1 MQDNNTFSN
10 FIDTSKPNQ
19 SKHQL
24 LTLVSNK
31 IKQIF
36 KEKNSPNF
44 QLKHIDFQYFYKT
57 YEITVRFIDSDRHS
71 HLFRIVAH
79 DYPDEPSFDCTNID
93 IEYRFKG
100 HFNEIDLPHDC
111 DYLFSDFI
119 LNELWKENI
128 IAYIFPSYNNTI
140 TIRSTYANLV
150 SNFLYLTNLI
160 ETNLKPISWFY
171 EREHLWL
178 YRKEASHLTI
188 SLPHLRHEAFMGR
201 WKDVGPNNIS
211 LRASHNYSFISLTY
225 SEPNLYNQH
234 FVIGYN
240 SDPYGLLDENL
251 KCSYIF
257 ENLTTDPIR
266 HEYLEQ
272 ENLKFTQ
279 FASRILELTF
289 SHEAEILRKEKA
301 IVIHIKNPGL
311 VAQKYGLFLDLML
324 SLKDAYKADPFP
336 CSDKF
341 TAIKSQFESTFQTEF
356 DSSITDN
363 HIFTHGYFL
372 KPQPSYTFINI
383 DEEPIDIKDLLVDFW
398 LS

>member
-1 MQDNNTFSN
+1 MQDNNTFPN

-57 YEITVRFIDSDRHS
+57 YEITARFIDSDRHS

-93 IEYRFKG
+93 IGYRFKG

-128 IAYIFPSYNNTI
+128 IAYIFPSYNTI

-171 EREHLWL
+171 EREHLWF

-257 ENLTTDPIR
+257 ENLATDPIR

-279 FASRILELTF
+279 FASHILELTF

-383 DEEPIDIKDLLVDFW
+383 DEEPIDIKDLWVDFW

>member
-1 MQDNNTFSN
+1 MQDNNTFYN
-10 FIDTSKPNQ
+10 FIDTSKPNH
-19 SKHQL
+19 SKLQL

-44 QLKHIDFQYFYKT
+44 QLKHIDIQYFYKT
-57 YEITVRFIDSDRHS
+57 YEIKTRFIDLYRHS
-71 HLFRIVAH
+71 HLFRIAAH

-160 ETNLKPISWFY
+160 ETNLKPTSWFY

-201 WKDVGPNNIS
+201 WKDVVPNNIS

-240 SDPYGLLDENL
+240 SDPDGLFNEKL

-257 ENLTTDPIR
+257 ENLATDPIR
-266 HEYLEQ
+266 HEYLEL

-279 FASRILELTF
+279 FASHILELTF
-289 SHEAEILRKEKA
+289 SHEAEILQKEKA

-324 SLKDAYKADPFP
+324 SLKDAYKADSFP

-356 DSSITDN
+356 DTSITDN

-383 DEEPIDIKDLLVDFW
+383 DEKPIDIKDLWDDF
-398 LS
+398 

>member
-1 MQDNNTFSN
+1 MQDNNTFPN

-57 YEITVRFIDSDRHS
+57 YEITARFIDSDRHS
-71 HLFRIVAH
+71 HIFRIAAH
-79 DYPDEPSFDCTNID
+79 DYTDEPNFDCTNID

-240 SDPYGLLDENL
+240 SDPDDLLDENL

-257 ENLTTDPIR
+257 ENLATDPIR

-279 FASRILELTF
+279 FASHILELTF

-372 KPQPSYTFINI
+372 KPQPSYTFINL
-383 DEEPIDIKDLLVDFW
+383 DEEPIDIKDLWVDFW